1 MKRCPRC
8 NQEFTDEWLTFCT
21 QDGTSLVDVPVS
33 PDEPPPTVFQPP
45 SMPPSVSPTE
55 QPTLDMPGRFVPPP
69 PPSYLPPPAPVQSGW
84 SPPSSQ
90 SGWAAPPP
98 PPYPVAP
105 QTSLAVT
112 SMILGITSITLGFCC
127 YFGVLTAPVAVALGI
142 ASLVQ
147 IKNNPNRY
155 GGRGM
160 AISGIIMGALYFV
173 LIVLIMMLYGLGLLM
188 GGLQ

>member
-33 PDEPPPTVFQPP
+33 PNDPPPTLFQPP
-45 SMPPSVSPTE
+45 RMPPSVSPTE

-69 PPSYLPPPAPVQSGW
+69 APYVPPAPVH
-84 SPPSSQ
+84 
-90 SGWAAPPP
+90 SGWAPPPP

-105 QTSLAVT
+105 QTGMAVT
-112 SMILGITSITLGFCC
+112 SMILGIFSVTLGFCC
-127 YFGVLTAPVAVALGI
+127 YFGVLTAPVALALGI

-147 IKNNPNRY
+147 IKNNPKRY

-160 AISGIIMGALYFV
+160 AISGIIMGAGYFV
-173 LIVLIMMLYGLGLLM
+173 LLVLIMMLYGLGMLM

>member
-21 QDGTSLVDVPVS
+21 QDGTSLVDVAVS
-33 PDEPPPTVFQPP
+33 PNDPPPTLLRPP
-45 SMPPSVSPTE
+45 MPPSVSPTE
-55 QPTLDMPGRFVPPP
+55 QPTLDLPGRFVPPP
-69 PPSYLPPPAPVQSGW
+69 PPIQSGWAPPPPPVQSGW
-84 SPPSSQ
+84 AP
-90 SGWAAPPP
+90 PPP

-105 QTSLAVT
+105 QASLAVT
-112 SMILGITSITLGFCC
+112 SMILGITSVTIGFCC
-127 YFGVLTAPVAVALGI
+127 YLGVLTAPVAVALGI

-173 LIVLIMMLYGLGLLM
+173 IIVAIMMLYGLGLLM
-188 GGLQ
+188 GGLS